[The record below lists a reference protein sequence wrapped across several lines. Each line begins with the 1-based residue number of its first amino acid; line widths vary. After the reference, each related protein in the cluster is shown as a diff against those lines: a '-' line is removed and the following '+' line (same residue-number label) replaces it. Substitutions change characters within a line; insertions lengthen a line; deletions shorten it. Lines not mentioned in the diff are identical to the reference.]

1 MTLKEEKILQDA
13 YMEGLVEY
21 QITKDINSFKK
32 IINVIEVVNL
42 DDDYQRGL
50 LEKIIEIDDAEL
62 LIDFIKQK
70 LENSNYKSLLQSKTT
85 EIEFG
90 NQTTQD
96 SFELDIPDIEAID
109 GLEELELDFGEN
121 LTEDNVSLYPTFDED
136 FDNLQVEV
144 IKISIPIKDN
154 IFNYY
159 LIEDLDTV
167 VKIDPYAT
175 LINGLY
181 ILPTCKLLTKIRI
194 LNKLKEKNLIS
205 KASLTLGELSTTFIE
220 GNIDKNVLNNYRF
233 IYNNLIN

>member
-1 MTLKEEKILQDA
+1 MTLKEEKILQDV
-13 YMEGLVEY
+13 YREGLVEY
-21 QITKDINSFKK
+21 QITKDINNFQK
-32 IINVIEVVNL
+32 IINVIKVANL
-42 DDDYQRGL
+42 DDDYHRGL

-96 SFELDIPDIEAID
+96 SFELDIPDIEAIE
-109 GLEELELDFGEN
+109 GLEELELDFEEN
-121 LTEDNVSLYPTFDED
+121 STEDSVSLYPTYDED

-159 LIEDLDTV
+159 LIEDLDVV
-167 VKIDPYAT
+167 VKLDPYAT
-175 LINGLY
+175 PINGLY

-205 KASLTLGELSTTFIE
+205 KANLTLGELSTTFIE
-220 GNIDKNVLNNYRF
+220 GNINKNILNNYRF